1 MEESG
6 LIQRQAKSFT
16 NHHSMRIINND
27 LVKMS
32 LTTKPR
38 TQEQNSQTCISNTCI
53 WKQKKMKQ
61 QMSNIL

>member
-1 MEESG
+1 
-6 LIQRQAKSFT
+6 
-16 NHHSMRIINND
+16 MRIINND
-27 LVKMS
+27 LVKMA

>member
-27 LVKMS
+27 LVKMA

-38 TQEQNSQTCISNTCI
+38 TQEQNSQTYISNTCI